1 MSKLTKAKMDLI
13 FSEPFFTSIML
24 RHEFIETDEIDTMGT
39 NGRQMI
45 YNPAFVESLDH
56 ETLKGVLVHEILHVT
71 NLHHTR
77 KGNRDY
83 ELWND
88 ACDYAINPVVI
99 EAGFKLP
106 DGVFLDRRFNGMTA
120 ESIYAVLLEDMK
132 EQQEQSGSGG
142 GAANDW
148 ENQNEQVETKKQTQQ
163 PGRVN
168 DLPSD
173 SGGKANES
181 EIKIH
186 ESELKQDIIN
196 AINAEK
202 QKRGTIPDY
211 LQRILDEIVAP
222 KISWKE
228 ALNAYFQEI
237 SRNDYTWQRKNTR
250 YNSFYMPS
258 LHRVESDNIVVA
270 IDTSGSID
278 SKMITDF
285 IAEVTE
291 INSISKSITL
301 IYCDAKVHTFETIE
315 SGDAIPKPIG
325 GGGTDFEPVF
335 KAVAENGIEPPVLIY
350 LTDGECD
357 SFGEEPD
364 YPVIWVLSEKNEGFK
379 PPFADEIFVL

>member
-1 MSKLTKAKMDLI
+1 MSDKLTKAKMDLI
-13 FSEPFFTSIML
+13 FNEPFFTSIML
-24 RHEFIETDEIDTMGT
+24 RHEFIETEEMDTIAT

-45 YNPAFVESLDH
+45 YNSAFVESLDH
-56 ETLKGVLVHEILHVT
+56 DQLKGLLVHEILHVT

-77 KGNRDY
+77 KGNRDH
-83 ELWND
+83 ELWNV

-106 DGVFLDRRFNGMTA
+106 DGALLEKRFKGMTA
-120 ESIYAVLLEDMK
+120 ESIYAVLLEDIQQ
-132 EQQEQSGSGG
+132 QQEQSGSCG
-142 GAANDW
+142 GAASGG
-148 ENQNEQVETKKQTQQ
+148 ENEGEEGQSKKQQ
-163 PGRVN
+163 PGQVY
-168 DLPSD
+168 DLPSE
-173 SGGKANES
+173 SGGKANET

-202 QKRGTIPDY
+202 KKRGIVPDFM
-211 LQRILDEIVAP
+211 QRILEEIVQP

-237 SRNDYTWQRKNTR
+237 NRNDYTWARKNTR
-250 YNSFYMPS
+250 YNSFFMPS
-258 LHRVESDNIVVA
+258 LHKIECDNIVVA

-301 IYCDAKVHTFETIE
+301 VYCDAKVHTFETIE
-315 SGDAIPKPIG
+315 SGDSIPKPIG
-325 GGGTDFEPVF
+325 GGWTDFEPVF
-335 KAVAENGIEPPVLIY
+335 KAVEESGIEPPVLIY

-357 SFGEEPD
+357 SFGNEPE
-364 YPVIWVLSEKNEGFK
+364 YPVIWVLSEKNESFK

>member
-1 MSKLTKAKMDLI
+1 MNKLTKAKMDLI

-24 RHEFIETDEIDTMGT
+24 RHEFIETDEMDTMAT

-45 YNPAFVESLDH
+45 YNAAFIESLDP
-56 ETLKGVLVHEILHVT
+56 EQLKGLLVHEILHVT

-77 KGNRDY
+77 KGNRDH
-83 ELWND
+83 ELWNS

-106 DGVFLDRRFNGMTA
+106 DGALLEKRFNGMTA

-132 EQQEQSGSGG
+132 EQQEQSSSGG
-142 GAANDW
+142 GAANDG
-148 ENQNEQVETKKQTQQ
+148 ENPNEQGQSKKQQ
-163 PGRVN
+163 PGQVY
-168 DLPSD
+168 DLPSE
-173 SGGKANES
+173 SGSGKANES

-202 QKRGTIPDY
+202 KKLGTVPDFM
-211 LQRILDEIVAP
+211 QRILDEIVQP

-237 SRNDYTWQRKNTR
+237 SRNDYTWQRKNSR

-278 SKMITDF
+278 SKTITDF

-315 SGDAIPKPIG
+315 SGDAISKPIG
-325 GGGTDFEPVF
+325 DGGTDFAPVF
-335 KAVAENGIEPPVLIY
+335 KAVEENGIEPPVLIY

-357 SFGEEPD
+357 SFGKSPD
-364 YPVIWVLSEKNEGFK
+364 YPVIWVLSEKNDEFK
-379 PPFADEIFVL
+379 PPFSDEIFEL